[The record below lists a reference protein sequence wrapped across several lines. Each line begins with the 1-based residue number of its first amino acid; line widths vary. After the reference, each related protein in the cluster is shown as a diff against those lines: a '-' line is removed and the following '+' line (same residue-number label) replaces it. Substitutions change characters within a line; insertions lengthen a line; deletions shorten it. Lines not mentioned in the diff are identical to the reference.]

1 MNVLFSPFS
10 LCSGAVTFC
19 PNGFSSKS
27 IGAQKWCG
35 VIICLRVHIKRRF
48 FHFLITFSY
57 HLIEKDAAPY
67 DQLKYWVTVKG
78 CSTYHSLLGPG
89 GRSVRVKSLQIIN
102 YLILV
107 RSKSCFIEFLRI
119 GCLSFELKSRGTVCQ
134 TSTWLVQFLDLL
146 FPAALETKKWMRQLK
161 SIISF
166 DVLASL
172 KAGIRVWLKTN
183 WGPEGPQSRAFDFF
197 MNSLERS
204 QVDPD
209 KEREIDLVVR

>member
-27 IGAQKWCG
+27 IGAPK
-35 VIICLRVHIKRRF
+35 VMRRHICQRVHIKKRF
-48 FHFLITFSY
+48 LHFVITFSY
-57 HLIEKDAAPY
+57 HLIEKDAALY
-67 DQLKYWVTVKG
+67 DQLKYWVTVNG
-78 CSTYHSLLGPG
+78 CSSYHGATRYLGPG

-172 KAGIRVWLKTN
+172 KAGIQVWLKTN

-197 MNSLERS
+197 DE
-204 QVDPD
+204 
-209 KEREIDLVVR
+209 